1 MPAKIFSAAVLGLD
15 GEVVEVEVDVLG
27 SGLHR
32 FTLVGLP
39 DTAIKESR
47 DRVSSAIKNS
57 GLKPPHHCGRITVNL
72 APADLPK
79 NSPVYDVPIALSF
92 LVATDQLK
100 MDVQKKM
107 FLGELALDGR
117 VRPIHGAL
125 PIALLAKKKGFEEL
139 YVPEENAKE
148 AALAGG
154 IKIFPLRTLDQAVKH
169 LQKTEII
176 AEIIYDESRSVF
188 DDVEHLFDMSHVRGQ
203 EHAKRAL
210 EIAAAGGHNIL
221 LSGPPGSGKT
231 LLAKTLPSILPKLV
245 FDESLE
251 ITKIFSVSGRL
262 SKHNALITQRPFRS
276 PHHSASAVSLVGG
289 GSFPRPGEI
298 SLSHRGVLF
307 LDEFGEFSKHILE
320 NLRQPL
326 EDGHITITRSKGS
339 VLFPAR
345 FMLVA
350 AMNPCPCGNASD
362 LEKMCSCSHQ
372 QLEKYKQRISG
383 PIMDR
388 IDLHIEVPRLHF
400 DKLETNQ
407 VSERSMD
414 IRKRVESAREIQRK
428 RFEKSDTLTNS
439 EMLSNQIKK
448 HCALDAS
455 SLDLLR
461 QAVSAF
467 HLSARGYHR
476 LIKVART
483 IADLEGVE
491 SITSQHIGEAIQYR
505 FRTE

>member
-15 GEVVEVEVDVLG
+15 GEIVEVEVDVLG

-92 LVATDQLK
+92 LVATEQLRF
-100 MDVQKKM
+100 DVHKKL

-117 VRPIHGAL
+117 IRPIHGAL
-125 PIALLAKKKGFEEL
+125 PIALLAKNKGFEEL

-154 IKIFPLRTLDQAVKH
+154 IKIVPIQTLIQTVKH
-169 LQKTEII
+169 LQGIEII
-176 AEIIYDESRSVF
+176 QEIMYDEKQSAF
-188 DDVEHLFDMSHVRGQ
+188 DEVEHIFDMEHIRGQ

-210 EIAAAGGHNIL
+210 EIAAAGGHNVL
-221 LSGPPGSGKT
+221 LIGPPGSGKT
-231 LLAKTLPSILPKLV
+231 LLAKTLPSILPNLI
-245 FDESLE
+245 FEESLE

-262 SKHNALITQRPFRS
+262 ARDNALITKRPFRS

-298 SLSHRGVLF
+298 SLAHRGVLF
-307 LDEFGEFSKHILE
+307 LDEFAEFSKNILE

-326 EDGHITITRSKGS
+326 EDGYITVTRAKGS
-339 VLFPAR
+339 IQFPSR
-345 FMLVA
+345 FMLIA

-362 LEKMCSCSHQ
+362 MERMCSCSHQ

-383 PIMDR
+383 PILDR

-400 DKLETNQ
+400 DKLETVQ
-407 VSERSMD
+407 TSERSAS
-414 IRKRVESAREIQRK
+414 IRTRVESARAIQRE
-428 RFEKSDTLTNS
+428 RFKKSEILTNS
-439 EMLSNQIKK
+439 EMFSHQIKK
-448 HCALDAS
+448 YCPLDKP

-461 QAVSAF
+461 QAVSTF

-483 IADLEGVE
+483 IADLEGLE
-491 SITSQHIGEAIQYR
+491 AITAQHIGEAIQYR